1 MSKSNRTGPIP
12 TMQSRTG
19 AHASVTGQHPP
30 VDAQARSGNMQT
42 LTQAQSAVTPL
53 TRPVMTIKGT
63 PVSVVDM
70 LRGMRSEKASDMFLQ
85 TGAPVRL
92 KLRGQVKTM
101 ETPPL
106 SRAIVNHVMSC
117 FLSPEEIKTLHRRRT
132 ADVVHQDG
140 AERYRVHF
148 AFGHTGPYTAIRLIG
163 ADILELSQ
171 LALPEVVQ
179 RRLETMRSGLLIV
192 AGATDSG
199 KTVTSTALLEH
210 INANHDQAIL
220 TLEDPIEHVFAPKR
234 SMIIQKEVGLHAASF
249 SEGIRSALRENLDVI
264 FVGEMRE
271 RDTIEQVL
279 RAGETGHLVVTTVH
293 SDDALS
299 AILRIVGTYTPDD
312 QPRIRQSLA
321 ATLAGVLFQRLLPRR
336 GQEGRVPCV
345 ETLWANTAVRA
356 IVRSGDMS
364 KLGSYVGRATGGLGY
379 RECLT
384 DLHSFNE
391 IDEDVF
397 HQEIRRLQA

>member
-1 MSKSNRTGPIP
+1 MSQSNRTGPIP
-12 TMQSRTG
+12 SLQGRTG
-19 AHASVTGQHPP
+19 DHATVTGQHPP
-30 VDAQARSGNMQT
+30 IDPHARTGQVET
-42 LTQAQSAVTPL
+42 LTAAHGVVTPL
-53 TRPVMTIKGT
+53 TRPVMTIKGQ
-63 PVSVVDM
+63 PVTVVDM
-70 LRGMRSEKASDMFLQ
+70 LRGMRTERASDMFLQ

-92 KLRGQVKTM
+92 KLRGVVKTM
-101 ETPPL
+101 DTPPL
-106 SRAIVNHVMSC
+106 SRQILNHLMSC
-117 FLSPEEIKTLHRRRT
+117 FLSSEEIKTLHRRGT

-140 AERYRVHF
+140 SERYRVHF
-148 AFGHTGPYTAIRLIG
+148 AFGHTGPYSAIRLIG
-163 ADILELSQ
+163 ADILELSDIG
-171 LALPEVVQ
+171 LPSVVQ
-179 RRLETMRSGLLIV
+179 KRLETMRSGLLIV

-199 KTVTSTALLEH
+199 KTVTSTALLEY

-234 SMIIQKEVGLHAASF
+234 SMVIQKEVGLHTPTF
-249 SEGIRSALRENLDVI
+249 SDGIRSALRENLDVI

-321 ATLAGVLFQRLLPRR
+321 ATLAGVLFQRLLPKR
-336 GQEGRVPCV
+336 GGEGRIPCV

-364 KLGSYVGRATGGLGY
+364 KLASYVGRATGGVGY
-379 RECLT
+379 RDCLT

-397 HQEIRRLQA
+397 HQEVRRLQD